1 MADMKP
7 TYEELEKRI
16 AELEQQL
23 DISFRDKLFRHMAD
37 IVPDMIWA
45 KNLEKKYIFANKS
58 ICNNLLNATDTHEP
72 IGKDDLYFAMRE
84 RNSRPDDT
92 EWHTFGEI
100 CQDSDS
106 IVIESGKT
114 GRFDEYGNVKGKFLF
129 LDVIKTPFFDKN
141 GKIAGVLGTARDITQ
156 IKKAEAELLKSNN
169 RQKALLNAN
178 PDLMFVFD
186 RDYNIVD
193 YHSSQSD
200 ENLYE
205 KPDIFLGKNI
215 SEILPED
222 VCRITQL
229 NVDQVLQTGEATYDT
244 YSLLFPEGLRYFE
257 SRYVKASDNEVLS
270 IVRNITEKIRTEN
283 ELKIQSDLRQ
293 LLTQIATEYIN
304 LPLDQVDQSVND
316 SLKRMG
322 KFVGSDRAY
331 IFDLNV
337 DTGICTNT
345 YEWCNTG
352 IEPQIDE
359 LKDIPLEPRWIA
371 EFRKGNYLLIP
382 EIAALPESY
391 EKEILEPQGI
401 KSLLAVPMITNTTCI
416 GFVGFDSVRSHHNY
430 KDNEIQLLMLYS
442 EILVNIK
449 LRQKSEQDLILAQN
463 QALENHTLYKQ
474 IFEKS
479 SDNIFILDVEDEK
492 RFKIASFNPAEEK
505 LIGKI
510 SDFQGKYIEDCISP
524 GLLET
529 ILPNYERCIKE
540 RQLIVYEESF
550 SINEETKHFITQ
562 LIPLINKDSKIF
574 RIIGVTHDITERKRS
589 EELKSYQ
596 SELRK
601 LLIELSTNFI
611 NRPILEIPEA
621 IQFSLQRLGEF
632 VEADRSYVFE
642 YNINERFGSNTYE
655 WCRKSIEPQIV
666 LLRKVPFDGFEHWVD
681 QHVQGKIIAINNIKT
696 IADPDIR
703 RFVENQKVVSLIT
716 IPLMTGNRCSGFVG
730 FDFVNA
736 EHVFANHE
744 IELLQVFAQVLV
756 NVQERIAI
764 ENELIVAR
772 DKAEESD
779 RLKTAFLQNMSHE
792 IRTPMNGII
801 GFIDLLKST
810 SLPENEKEQ
819 YLDIV
824 EQSGHRLLNTIND
837 IIEIS
842 RIEAGQVEIV
852 RSVFNT
858 AEIMEYYH
866 NFFKKQCFDKKID
879 LILDNYL
886 KGPEARLVSDKNKI
900 ESIISNL
907 VNNALKFTHTGKI
920 HMGNFLMDN
929 EIRFYVKDTGIGID
943 PQRIDKIFER
953 FIQAEIRSTR
963 PHEGSGLGL
972 AIVKSYVE
980 LLNGKVW
987 VESAPG
993 VGSCFWFSLPYING
1007 QSQQEMPDTTSEAM
1021 IKMPSSI
1028 KILLAEDDDNSYRL
1042 ISAILSKYDLT
1053 ILRTTDGMQTIE
1065 VFRANPDVS
1074 LILMDIKMPGI
1085 DGFEATREIRK
1096 INRTV
1101 PVIAQTAFAFAGD
1114 KEDALLA
1121 GCNAFITK
1129 PIVKQELLELINTFL
1144 GIENF

>member
-1 MADMKP
+1 MKP

-23 DISFRDKLFRHMAD
+23 DIALNDKLYRHMAD

-45 KNLEKKYIFANKS
+45 KNLDKKYIFANKS
-58 ICNNLLNATDTHEP
+58 ICDNLLNATDTHEP
-72 IGKDDLYFAMRE
+72 IGKDDLFFALRE
-84 RNSRPDDT
+84 RNSKPDDPY
-92 EWHTFGEI
+92 WHTFGEI

-106 IVIESGKT
+106 IVIKSEKP
-114 GRFDEYGNVKGKFLF
+114 GRFNEYGNVKGKFLF

-156 IKKAEAELLKSNN
+156 IKKAEAELLKASE
-169 RQKALLNAN
+169 RHEALLNAN

-186 RDYNIVD
+186 SKYYIVD

-205 KPDIFLGKNI
+205 KPEIFLGKNI

-229 NVDQVLQTGEATYDT
+229 NVDQVLKTGEATYDT

-270 IVRNITEKIRTEN
+270 IVRNITEKIKTEN

-304 LPLDQVDQSVND
+304 LPLNKVDVAVND

-322 KFVGSDRAY
+322 RFVGSDRAY
-331 IFDLNV
+331 IFDLNA

-382 EIAALPESY
+382 DIAALPESY

-401 KSLLAVPMITNTTCI
+401 KSLLAVPMITNNSCI

-449 LRQKSEQDLILAQN
+449 LRQKSEQELILAQN

-529 ILPNYERCIKE
+529 ILPNYNRCIKE
-540 RQLIVYEESF
+540 RRLIVYEESF
-550 SINEETKHFITQ
+550 SINAETKHFITQ
-562 LIPLINKDSKIF
+562 LIPLINKDGKIF
-574 RIIGVTHDITERKRS
+574 RLIGVTHDITERKKS
-589 EELKSYQ
+589 EELTSYQ

-642 YNINERFGSNTYE
+642 YNINEKFGSNTYE
-655 WCRKSIEPQIV
+655 WCKKGIEPQIDF
-666 LLRKVPFDGFEHWVD
+666 LRIVPFEGFEHWVN
-681 QHVQGKIIAINNIKT
+681 QHFQGKIIAINNIKT
-696 IADPDIR
+696 IADPDIKS
-703 RFVENQKVVSLIT
+703 FVEKQNVLSLIT

-736 EHVFANHE
+736 EHTFVNHE
-744 IELLQVFAQVLV
+744 VELLQVFAQVLV

-764 ENELIVAR
+764 ENELILAR

-810 SLPENEKEQ
+810 NLPEEEKGQ

-837 IIEIS
+837 IIEVS
-842 RIEAGQVEIV
+842 KIEAGQVEIV
-852 RSVFNT
+852 RSVFNS

-866 NFFKKQCFDKKID
+866 NFFKKQCLDKKLD
-879 LILDNYL
+879 LVLDNYV
-886 KGPEARLVSDKNKI
+886 KGPDARLVSDKNKI

-907 VNNALKFTHTGKI
+907 INNALKFTHSGEI
-920 HMGNFLMDN
+920 HMGNFLMDG

-972 AIVKSYVE
+972 AIVKSYIE

-987 VESAPG
+987 VDSTPG

-1007 QSQQEMPDTTSEAM
+1007 QEHQDTPAIKKETSV
-1021 IKMPSSI
+1021 KMPSKI

-1042 ISAILSKYDLT
+1042 ISAILNKYDLT

-1065 VFRANPDVS
+1065 VFKAHPDIS
-1074 LILMDIKMPGI
+1074 LVLMDIKMPGI

-1096 INRTV
+1096 LNKNV

-1129 PIVKQELLELINTFL
+1129 PIIKHELIELINTFL
-1144 GIENF
+1144 GIESN

>member
-1 MADMKP
+1 MPDMKP

-23 DISFRDKLFRHMAD
+23 DFAVNDKLYRHMAD

-58 ICNNLLNATDTHEP
+58 ICDKLLNAVDTHEP
-72 IGKDDLYFAMRE
+72 IGKDDLFFALRE
-84 RNSRPDDT
+84 RNSKPDDPD
-92 EWHTFGEI
+92 WHTFGEI

-106 IVIESGKT
+106 IVLASGQA
-114 GRFDEYGNVKGKFLF
+114 GRFEEFGNIKGKFLY

-141 GKIAGVLGTARDITQ
+141 GKIAGVLGTARDITD
-156 IKKAEAELLKSNN
+156 IKKAEAELLKASI
-169 RQKALLNAN
+169 RHKALLNAN
-178 PDLMFVFD
+178 PDLMFIFD
-186 RDYNIVD
+186 SRFNIVD
-193 YHSSQSD
+193 YHSSPSD

-205 KPDIFLGKNI
+205 KPDKFLGKNI
-215 SEILPED
+215 SEFLPED
-222 VCRITQL
+222 VCKITHY
-229 NVDQVLQTGEATYDT
+229 NVSQVLSTGEATYDT
-244 YSLLFPEGLRYFE
+244 YSLQFPEGLRFFE
-257 SRYVKASDNEVLS
+257 SRYVKASDNEVLA
-270 IVRNITEKIRTEN
+270 IVRNITDKIKTEN
-283 ELKIQSDLRQ
+283 ELRIQSDLRQ

-304 LPLDQVDQSVND
+304 LPLEQVDKSIND

-322 KFVGSDRAY
+322 QFVGSDRAY

-345 YEWCNTG
+345 YEWCFNG

-382 EIAALPESY
+382 NVADLPESY
-391 EKEILEPQGI
+391 EKEVLEPQGI
-401 KSLLAVPMITNTTCI
+401 KSLIAVPMITNTNCI
-416 GFVGFDSVRSHHNY
+416 GFVGFDSVRSHHHY

-449 LRQKSEQDLILAQN
+449 LRQKSEQELIIAQN
-463 QALENHTLYKQ
+463 QALENYTLYKQ

-479 SDNIFILDVEDEK
+479 SDNIFILDVEDES
-492 RFKIASFNPAEEK
+492 RFRIASFNPAEEK

-510 SDFQGKYIEDCISP
+510 SEFQGKYIEDCISP
-524 GLLET
+524 YLLQT
-529 ILPNYERCIKE
+529 VLPNYYRCIEE
-540 RQLIVYEESF
+540 RKLIVYEESF
-550 SINEETKHFITQ
+550 SINSETKHFITQ
-562 LIPLINKDSKIF
+562 LIPLINKKGEIF
-574 RIIGVTHDITERKRS
+574 RIIGVTHDITERKKS
-589 EELKSYQ
+589 EELTSYQ

-611 NRPILEIPEA
+611 NRPLIEIPVA
-621 IQFSLQRLGEF
+621 ISYALQRLGEF
-632 VEADRSYVFE
+632 VEADRAYVFK
-642 YNINERFGSNTYE
+642 YNIENRTGSNTYE
-655 WCRKSIEPQIV
+655 WCNEGIQPQIEA
-666 LLRKVPFDGFEHWVD
+666 LQNIPFEGLEYWIN
-681 QHVQGKIIAINNIKT
+681 QHYDGKIVSIGHI
-696 IADPDIR
+696 DDIDDTNLKN
-703 RFVENQKVVSLIT
+703 FVESQGVVSLIT
-716 IPLMTGNRCSGFVG
+716 IPLMNGNKCVGFVG
-730 FDFVNA
+730 FDYVAQPHPFSIN
-736 EHVFANHE
+736 EE
-744 IELLQVFAQVLV
+744 ELLQVFAQMLV
-756 NVQERIAI
+756 NIDSRIDS
-764 ENELIVAR
+764 ENELILAR

-810 SLPENEKEQ
+810 NLPDEEKDQ

-837 IIEIS
+837 IIEVS
-842 RIEAGQVEIV
+842 KIEAGQVEIV

-866 NFFKKQCFDKKID
+866 NFFKRQCLDKKIE
-879 LILDNYL
+879 LILDNYV
-886 KGPEARLVSDKNKI
+886 KGPEARIVSDKNKI

-907 VNNALKFTHTGKI
+907 VNNALKFTHKGEI
-920 HMGNFLMDN
+920 HMGNFLMGN
-929 EIRFYVKDTGIGID
+929 ELRFYVKDTGIGID

-953 FIQAEIRSTR
+953 FVQAEIRNTR

-972 AIVKSYVE
+972 AIVKSYIE
-980 LLNGKVW
+980 MLNGKVW
-987 VESAPG
+987 VESVPES
-993 VGSCFWFSLPYING
+993 GSCFWFSLPYING
-1007 QSQQEMPDTTSEAM
+1007 HLQEETSYLTPKSTLT
-1021 IKMPSSI
+1021 IPSRI

-1053 ILRTTDGMQTIE
+1053 IIRTKDGMQTIE
-1065 VFRANPDVS
+1065 VFKSHPDVS
-1074 LILMDIKMPGI
+1074 LILMDLKMPGI

-1096 INRTV
+1096 INKNV
-1101 PVIAQTAFAFAGD
+1101 PVIAQTAFAFMGD

-1129 PIVKQELLELINTFL
+1129 PIIKQELIELINTFL
-1144 GIENF
+1144 GIESN